1 MTTKI
6 SLCYSG
12 KFKIDFCYELERCC
26 REELTSIIRELDKI
40 REEVIEIK
48 EWLNDRDRNGRL

>member
-1 MTTKI
+1 MTTKL

-12 KFKIDFCYELERCC
+12 KFKIDFCCELERCC

-48 EWLNDRDRNGRL
+48 EWIE

>member
-12 KFKIDFCYELERCC
+12 KFKINICCELERCC
-26 REELTSIIRELDKI
+26 REELTSIIRSLDKI

-48 EWLNDRDRNGRL
+48 EWIE